1 MQISPE
7 QKLLLTSRLKKY
19 LKIAGLVLSILLFF
33 QVGVY
38 FGSNFLLRGY
48 IQQQIEKVSGGKYQV
63 DFDRF
68 HISLFERGFYIN
80 GFSLDPVDPNLFQN
94 GRIPFYK
101 VSTPEFSVKGIG
113 FSFRERILTLGEI
126 RLQKPIVESYQSTE
140 DSELVRTSEI
150 TPLRQLE
157 IEVQRSLG
165 ENLKD
170 IVIKEIFIDNADL
183 LLVNFISQ
191 KSIKADETNL
201 YVRNL
206 KLAQTAQPIPFNAD
220 GFRFDLKNFEI
231 LLADSIHTVSAT
243 AVSISSLEKKI
254 TAQRV
259 IISPDLDKPSD
270 IYYEI
275 ELDNLELTDADI
287 DQMFFTSDV
296 GIGTLKLE
304 GPTFT
309 LYSDRTTNAEVQNDT
324 QFYELIEDILAS
336 ISINNLNIRSGN
348 FLQRGITDPNKNRI
362 EADDIW
368 FNMQQVYIG
377 PDELLRQNQLFY
389 AKDAEL
395 DISKVRLAL
404 ADGIH
409 WISGENVYISSISD
423 KVSMEKIQLTGIYDE
438 SNIPDITLFEIEV
451 PYLNFNKANLRKI
464 YNENIVDIEEM
475 TITSPNVI
483 LKDLQGNGGKTSG
496 NPLRDLTK
504 DYLKGVY
511 VKHLEIIEGSLVLDN
526 HIRVRQDSL
535 SFGKINLLLEN
546 FQLDETII
554 SEQTD
559 KIFFAD
565 HLRLEIEDYALKLS
579 DNLHLFSSDRILID
593 TKLELIDI
601 EGFHLKP
608 SVTND
613 VFGLLTRYGRTTMLD
628 IEIPRFT
635 ARGVNVNKAYFE
647 EELLVKHIA
656 IPSPVIHWMKYIQK
670 TDQEEES
677 ESIKMERADILNLLT
692 SYFNTVKVDSL
703 TLEEGSFIYDNF
715 ANESFRSFAEND
727 ISISIKNFYLDE
739 NVDLMDSRTLFA
751 EEVDVNLNNYVF
763 NIADGKYTIVADRIS
778 FNSAKE
784 EISTFNVRLRPQLDI
799 DSKVSISAT
808 VPNMSITGVDLE
820 AFLFEKTQALDKLS
834 LSEADVNLII
844 NREVEDDNDGERNT
858 RRGGRNLPKTID
870 IVKVEEINAENAK
883 LNISYDEEGK
893 NIELIRTGLNL
904 SLFGFMLD
912 SAKLAQ
918 GDIAAF
924 FNNMAMEVDNFSL
937 ALRDSIHTVNFSKI
951 ELNTSG
957 DEITLENLNII
968 PQTLIGDKGIPIIA
982 ASVPK
987 VTIRTQSLRSFQRT
1001 GDLDITSILFTN
1013 PNVTLYLD
1021 RNEVTTVVKPEEAEE
1036 KIRQKI
1042 IEVLNIDS
1050 FEILG
1055 GQLSIREKNTDEPI
1069 NSFSNISILLNDLN
1083 FNLSEQ
1089 QTIDSKFL
1097 LNNDYQFE
1105 LTDYEIKLPDS
1116 LNVIHI
1122 GRIILSDEQLELQD
1136 FSYMPRYGKF
1146 EYSRKVG
1153 LSVDVAELRVDKIV
1167 LDGFNIDEFING
1179 KKIFATSMQVFN
1191 PRAFIFRD
1199 KRMPPKEEVL
1209 KHMPQELL
1217 MEISS
1222 EVSIGH
1228 IEVINGNIQ
1237 YEEFPEKGMI
1247 PGIIEFAELNATL
1260 NPFILANGD
1269 MENNK
1274 IHLSGSLLLN
1284 NEAKLNVNMVLGF
1297 KSPYPIHV
1305 EASIGEF
1312 ELSILNPILESNAFV
1327 TVESGIIRGGEWH
1340 FTADNKHAIG
1350 SMSLRYNDLKVR
1362 LLEERTL
1369 MHGTGRKR
1377 ILTFVVNALA
1387 LRSNNP
1393 RKLFNRLVSSTIYEP
1408 RDKSKFVFNYLWK
1421 ATFSG
1426 LMGSSG
1432 IAQPKIPRKEEE
1444 ESQ

>member
-1 MQISPE
+1 M
-7 QKLLLTSRLKKY
+7 
-19 LKIAGLVLSILLFF
+19 SILLFL
-33 QVGVY
+33 QVAFY

-48 IQQQIEKVSGGKYQV
+48 IQQQIEKVSDGKYRV
-63 DFDRF
+63 DFDTF

-80 GFSLDPVDPNLFQN
+80 GFSLDPIDPVLFEKD
-94 GRIPFYK
+94 GIPFYRI
-101 VSTPEFSVKGIG
+101 STPEFSIKGIG
-113 FSFRERILTLGEI
+113 FSFQNRILTIGAI
-126 RLQKPIVESYQSTE
+126 RLQKPIVESRQSTQ
-140 DSELVRTSEI
+140 ELEATSDI

-191 KSIKADETNL
+191 KSITADETSL

-220 GFRFDLKNFEI
+220 GFVFDLKNFEI

-243 AVSISSLEKKI
+243 AVSISSLDKRI

-259 IISPDLDKPSD
+259 TISPDLDKPSD
-270 IYYEI
+270 TYYEI

-287 DQMFFTSDV
+287 DQMFYTSDV

-309 LYSDRTTNAEVQNDT
+309 LYTDRISNEEKETDT
-324 QFYELIEDILAS
+324 QLYELIDNILAS

-362 EADDIW
+362 EAEDIW
-368 FNMQQVYIG
+368 FKMLHVYIG
-377 PDELLRQNQLFY
+377 PDEMLRQNQFFY
-389 AKDAEL
+389 ANDAEL

-409 WISGENVYISSISD
+409 WVSGENVYISSISD
-423 KVSMEKIQLTGIYDE
+423 KVSMEKIQLTGIFDE
-438 SNIPDITLFEIEV
+438 NNIPDITLFEIEV
-451 PYLNFNKANLRKI
+451 PYLNFTNANLRKI

-475 TITSPNVI
+475 TITSPDVI
-483 LKDLQGNGGKTSG
+483 LKDLQGGEGKSSG

-511 VKHLEIIEGSLVLDN
+511 VKRLEITEGSLVLDN

-535 SFGKINLLLEN
+535 SFGKINLVLEN

-565 HLRLEIEDYALKLS
+565 DLRLEIEEYALKLS

-608 SVTND
+608 STSND
-613 VFGLLTRYGRTTMLD
+613 VVGLLSRYGRTTMLD

-635 ARGVNVNKAYFE
+635 ANGVNINKAYFD
-647 EELLVKHIA
+647 EELLVKHID
-656 IPSPVIHWMKYIQK
+656 IPSPVIQWIRYIQK
-670 TDQEEES
+670 TDQEEDNES
-677 ESIKMERADILNLLT
+677 VKMERADILNLLT
-692 SYFNTVKVDSL
+692 TYFNIVKVDSL

-715 ANESFRSFAEND
+715 ANENFRSFAEND

-739 NVDLMDSRTLFA
+739 NVDILDSRTLFA

-763 NIADGKYTIVADRIS
+763 NIADGKYTIVADRIT

-784 EISTFNVRLRPQLDI
+784 EISTFNVRLRPNRDI
-799 DSKVSISAT
+799 DSKISITAT
-808 VPNMSITGVDLE
+808 IPDMSITGVDLE
-820 AFLFEKTQALDKLS
+820 AFLFENTLALNKLS

-844 NREVEDDNDGERNT
+844 NREVEDDNEADRIG

-870 IVKVEEINAENAK
+870 IVMVDEINAENAK
-883 LNISYDEEGK
+883 LNISYDEEGN
-893 NIELIRTGLNL
+893 NIELIKTGLNL
-904 SLFGFMLD
+904 TLFGFMLD

-951 ELNTSG
+951 ELNTRG

-968 PQTLIGDKGIPIIA
+968 PQSLTGKKGIPIIA

-987 VTIRTQSLRSFQRT
+987 VAIQTQSLRSFQRT
-1001 GDLDITSILFTN
+1001 GDLDITSLVFNN
-1013 PNVTLYLD
+1013 PDVTIYLD
-1021 RNEVTTVVKPEEAEE
+1021 RNEVTSIVKPEEAEE

-1055 GQLSIREKNTDEPI
+1055 GQLSIREKNSDESL
-1069 NSFSNISILLNDLN
+1069 NSFGNISILLNDLN
-1083 FNLSEQ
+1083 FNLTEQ

-1116 LNVIHI
+1116 LNLIHI
-1122 GRIILSDEQLELQD
+1122 GKIVLSEEQLELHD
-1136 FSYMPRYGKF
+1136 FSYIPRYGKF

-1153 LSVDVAELRVDKIV
+1153 LSVDVAELRVEKIL
-1167 LDGFNIDEFING
+1167 LDEFNLDEFINH
-1179 KKIFATSMQVFN
+1179 KKIFATSMQIFN
-1191 PRAFIFRD
+1191 PEVVIFKD
-1199 KRMPPKEEVL
+1199 KRMPMGEDVL
-1209 KHMPQELL
+1209 KKMPQELL
-1217 MEISS
+1217 LEISS
-1222 EVSIGH
+1222 EVSIDH
-1228 IEVINGNIQ
+1228 IKVENGNIK

-1247 PGIIEFAELNATL
+1247 PGVIEFADLNATL

-1269 MENNK
+1269 MENSK
-1274 IHLSGSLLLN
+1274 INLSGSLLLN
-1284 NEAKLNVNMVLGF
+1284 GQAKLNVNMVFGF
-1297 KSPYPIHV
+1297 KKPYPIHV

-1312 ELSILNPILESNAFV
+1312 ELSKINSILESNAFV
-1327 TVESGIIRGGEWH
+1327 TVESGVIRGGEWN
-1340 FTADNKHAIG
+1340 FIADDKHAIG

-1362 LLEERTL
+1362 LLDERTL
-1369 MHGTGRKR
+1369 EHGTGRKR

-1393 RKLFNRLVSSTIYEP
+1393 RKLFNRHVSSTIYEP
-1408 RDKSKFVFNYLWK
+1408 RDENKFVFNYLWK

-1432 IAQPKIPRKEEE
+1432 IYQPRIPRKEEDD
-1444 ESQ
+1444 SQ

>member
-1 MQISPE
+1 MRISPE
-7 QKLLLTSRLKKY
+7 QKLLFTNRLKKY
-19 LKIAGLVLSILLFF
+19 LKVAAVALSILLLL
-33 QVGVY
+33 QVVVY

-48 IQQQIEKVSGGKYQV
+48 IQQQVENVSDGKYKV
-63 DFDRF
+63 DFEEF
-68 HISLFERGFYIN
+68 HLSLFERGFYIN
-80 GFSLDPVDPNLFQN
+80 GFTLDPVDPVLFEKED
-94 GRIPFYK
+94 IPFYR
-101 VSTPEFSVKGIG
+101 VSTPEFSIKKIG
-113 FSFRERILTLGEI
+113 FSFKNRILTIGEI
-126 RLQKPIVESYQSTE
+126 RLQKPVVESRQST
-140 DSELVRTSEI
+140 DELEITSET

-220 GFRFDLKNFEI
+220 GFVFDLKNFEI

-243 AVSISSLEKKI
+243 AVSISSLDNRI
-254 TAQRV
+254 TAERV
-259 IISPDLDKPSD
+259 IISPDFDKPSD
-270 IYYEI
+270 TYYEI

-287 DQMFFTSDV
+287 DQMFYTSDV

-309 LYSDRTTNAEVQNDT
+309 LYTDRINSGEVKSDT
-324 QFYELIEDILAS
+324 QLYELIEDILAS

-348 FLQRGITDPNKNRI
+348 FLQRGISDPNKNRI
-362 EADDIW
+362 EAEDIW
-368 FNMQQVYIG
+368 FKMQRVYIG
-377 PDELLRQNQLFY
+377 PDELRRQNQFFY
-389 AKDAEL
+389 AGDAEL

-409 WISGENVYISSISD
+409 WVSGENMYISSISD

-438 SNIPDITLFEIEV
+438 NNIPDITLFEIEV
-451 PYLNFNKANLRKI
+451 PYLNFTKANLRKI

-475 TITSPNVI
+475 TITSPDVI
-483 LKDLQGNGGKTSG
+483 LKDLQGSGAKSSG

-504 DYLKGVY
+504 DFLTGVY
-511 VKHLEIIEGSLVLDN
+511 VKRLEITEGSLILDN

-535 SFGKINLLLEN
+535 SFGKINLVLEN

-554 SEQTD
+554 TEQTD

-565 HLRLEIEDYALKLS
+565 DLRLEIEDYALKLS

-593 TKLELIDI
+593 TQLDLIDI

-608 SVTND
+608 SATND
-613 VFGLLTRYGRTTMLD
+613 VIGLLSRYGRTTMLD

-635 ARGVNVNKAYFE
+635 AKGVDINKAYFD
-647 EELLVKHIA
+647 EELLVKHID
-656 IPSPVIHWMKYIQK
+656 IPSPVIQWIKYIQK
-670 TDQEEES
+670 SDEEEDT
-677 ESIKMERADILNLLT
+677 ESVKMERADILNLLT
-692 SYFNTVKVDSL
+692 AYFNTVKVDSL
-703 TLEEGSFIYDNF
+703 TLEDGSFIYDNF
-715 ANESFRSFAEND
+715 ANENFRSFAEND

-739 NVDLMDSRTLFA
+739 NVDLLDSRTLFS

-763 NIADGKYTIVADRIS
+763 NIADGKYTVVADRIA

-784 EISTFNVRLRPQLDI
+784 EISTFNVRLRPQRDI

-808 VPNMSITGVDLE
+808 IPNMSITGVDLE
-820 AFLFEKTQALDKLS
+820 AFLFENTLALDKLS

-844 NREVEDDNDGERNT
+844 NREVDEDNEGERT
-858 RRGGRNLPKTID
+858 VRRSTRNLPKTID
-870 IVKVEEINAENAK
+870 IVKVDEINAENAK

-893 NIELIRTGLNL
+893 NIELIKTGLNL
-904 SLFGFMLD
+904 TLFGFMLD

-924 FNNMAMEVDNFSL
+924 FNNMAMDVDNFTL

-951 ELNTSG
+951 ELNTQG

-968 PQTLIGDKGIPIIA
+968 PQSLIGNIGIPIIA
-982 ASVPK
+982 ASIPK
-987 VTIRTQSLRSFQRT
+987 VTIRTQSLKSFQRT
-1001 GDLDITSILFTN
+1001 GDLDITSIIFTN
-1013 PNVTLYLD
+1013 PDVTLYLD
-1021 RNEVTTVVKPEEAEE
+1021 RNEVTSIVKPEEAEE
-1036 KIRQKI
+1036 KLRQKI

-1055 GQLSIREKNTDEPI
+1055 GKLSIREKNSNESL
-1069 NSFSNISILLNDLN
+1069 NSFGNISILLKDLN
-1083 FNLSEQ
+1083 FNLTEQ

-1116 LNVIHI
+1116 LNLIYI
-1122 GRIILSDEQLELQD
+1122 GKILLSEKQLELQD

-1153 LSVDVAELRVDKIV
+1153 LSVDVAELQVEKIL
-1167 LDGFNIDEFING
+1167 LDEFNLDEFINH
-1179 KKIFATSMQVFN
+1179 KKIIANSMQVFN
-1191 PRAFIFRD
+1191 PKAVIFKD

-1209 KHMPQELL
+1209 KKMPQELL
-1217 MEISS
+1217 IEISS
-1222 EVSIGH
+1222 EVNIGH
-1228 IEVINGNIQ
+1228 IEVFNGNIQ

-1247 PGIIEFAELNATL
+1247 PGLIEFANLNATL
-1260 NPFILANGD
+1260 DPFILANGD

-1274 IHLSGSLLLN
+1274 MHLNGSLLLN
-1284 NEAKLNVNMVLGF
+1284 GQAQLNVNSVFGF
-1297 KSPYPIHV
+1297 KAPYPIHV

-1312 ELSILNPILESNAFV
+1312 ELSLINSILESNAFV
-1327 TVESGIIRGGEWH
+1327 TVESGIIRGGEWN
-1340 FTADNKHAIG
+1340 FTADDNHAIG

-1362 LLEERTL
+1362 LLDERTL
-1369 MHGTGRKR
+1369 EHGTGRKK

-1393 RKLFNRLVSSTIYEP
+1393 RKLFNRLITSTIYEP
-1408 RDKSKFVFNYLWK
+1408 RDKTKFVFNYLWK

-1432 IAQPKIPRKEEE
+1432 ISQPKIPRKEEE
-1444 ESQ
+1444 ESQEP